1 MTLSMSTAVL
11 SDLWVRPARRSSA
24 IVRDAV
30 LVTGFTALTAL
41 AAQVKFALPFTP
53 VPVTGQTF
61 AVLLAGAA
69 LGARKGAASQLAYWL
84 VGMLG
89 MPVYADAKGGW
100 DVATGATMGYLVGFV
115 VAAWVVGRLAEQRQD
130 RRVLTSV
137 PAMLFGTAVIYTFG
151 VAWLAIYLDVPV
163 ATGESN
169 AITMGLT
176 PFLLGDALKLVLA
189 AMTTA
194 SAWRFVDAFRSR

>member
-1 MTLSMSTAVL
+1 
-11 SDLWVRPARRSSA
+11 
-24 IVRDAV
+24 
-30 LVTGFTALTAL
+30 
-41 AAQVKFALPFTP
+41 
-53 VPVTGQTF
+53 
-61 AVLLAGAA
+61 
-69 LGARKGAASQLAYWL
+69 
-84 VGMLG
+84 
-89 MPVYADAKGGW
+89 
-100 DVATGATMGYLVGFV
+100 
-115 VAAWVVGRLAEQRQD
+115 
-130 RRVLTSV
+130 
-137 PAMLFGTAVIYTFG
+137 MLFGTAVIYTFG